1 MSKIAARFVEVLFN
15 PRVTDPVE
23 YLMFLNA
30 HFSFF
35 SLAMDWFESKDTV
48 VLDDGCVINA
58 GRGFS
63 LSEGICG
70 YNVDELKN
78 IQGGFLEV
86 LTSFQIIRA
95 NTILVTC
102 LCYLIFMLRLGFK
115 TRWVWINV
123 FCAGA
128 ALLAVVNV
136 IIYINLVNSL
146 NILQSDS
153 FSNFGPGFIF
163 HVLVVTFSFSILGIE
178 FYRNFDDI

>member
-1 MSKIAARFVEVLFN
+1 MPGITKLLFN
-15 PRVTDPVE
+15 PKVTDPVE

-30 HFSFF
+30 HFSLF
-35 SLAMDWFESKDTV
+35 SLVTHWFESKATV

-70 YNVDELKN
+70 YKVDELKN
-78 IQGGFLEV
+78 TQGGFLEV
-86 LTSFQIIRA
+86 STSFQTIRA
-95 NTILVTC
+95 STLIVTC
-102 LCYLIFMLRLGFK
+102 LCYLIFMFRVGFN
-115 TRWVWINV
+115 TRWVWVNV

-146 NILQSDS
+146 DILRGDS

-163 HVLVVTFSFSILGIE
+163 HVLVVTLSFSILGIE